1 VTPPDDSVRER
12 KAALR
17 AQVLARRTQRD
28 DDQRLRLGAELAAS
42 SRALTVPAT
51 VAGYVG
57 VGSEPPTSA
66 LLDELRRRGAEVLLP
81 VVRPGRVLDW
91 ASGSADLVA
100 GPLGLREPAG
110 PYLGPDAVRD
120 AGLVLVPAL
129 AVDLAGHRL
138 GRGGGYYDRVLA
150 TVPRTA
156 VLVAVVFDDEVLDA
170 VPGEAHDVPVD
181 GVLTPSGLRMFDSAR
196 GRAQPAP

>member
-1 VTPPDDSVRER
+1 MTPPDDSVRER

-17 AQVLARRTQRD
+17 AQLLAGRTHRD
-28 DDQRLRLGAELAAS
+28 DDQRQRLGAGLADS
-42 SRALTVPAT
+42 SGALPVPPT

-57 VGSEPPTSA
+57 VGTEPPTSA
-66 LLDELRRRGAEVLLP
+66 LLDELRRRGAAVLLP

-91 ASGSADLVA
+91 ASGSADLVV

-110 PYLGPDAVRD
+110 PYLGPGAVRD

-129 AVDLAGHRL
+129 AVDLAGRRL
-138 GRGGGYYDRVLA
+138 GRGGGYYDRVL
-150 TVPRTA
+150 TTLSRTTL
-156 VLVAVVFDDEVLDA
+156 LVAVVFDDEVLEA
-170 VPGEAHDVPVD
+170 VPVEAHDRPVD
-181 GVLTPSGLRMFDSAR
+181 GVLTPSGLQMFDSGR